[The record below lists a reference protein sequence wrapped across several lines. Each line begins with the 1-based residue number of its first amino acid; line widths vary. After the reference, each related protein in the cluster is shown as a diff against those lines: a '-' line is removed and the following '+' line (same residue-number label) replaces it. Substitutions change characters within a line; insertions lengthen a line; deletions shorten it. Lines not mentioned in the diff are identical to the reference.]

1 MKTRIWGF
9 AATAA
14 LAALV
19 AVPASAHRQWMLP
32 SSTVL
37 SGDDVWVTVDAAVS
51 NDLFYFEHQPLR
63 LDAMKAWAPDGSE
76 AAIENKA
83 TGRYRST
90 FDVHLTKK
98 GTWRIG
104 SATDM
109 LMGSYQLAGKTERLP
124 RGTTAANLA
133 ERLPAGATNVQT
145 AEANNRNEIFVTVGE
160 PTTNLF
166 VPTGKGIEF
175 VPVTHPNDLFS
186 GEAATFQFL
195 LDGKPTAGLP
205 VTIIPGGIRYRDQ
218 LGQMDLTT
226 DAEGKVE
233 VTWPEPGMYWVNVT
247 TPRAERDEDDGPGE
261 GAPAAPQRRASY
273 VTTLEVMAP

>member
-1 MKTRIWGF
+1 MMNKRLWGVV
-9 AATAA
+9 AGAA
-14 LAALV
+14 LAALA
-19 AVPASAHRQWMLP
+19 AVPASAHRQWMMP

-63 LDAMKAWAPDGSE
+63 LDAMKAWAPDGTE

-109 LMGSYQLAGKTERLP
+109 LMGSYDLNGKTERLP

-133 ERLPAGATNVQT
+133 ERLPAGATNVRA

-160 PTTNLF
+160 PTTTLF
-166 VPTGKGIEF
+166 KPTGKGIEL
-175 VPVTHPNDLFS
+175 VPVTHPNDLFA
-186 GEAATFQFL
+186 GEATIFQFL
-195 LDGKPTAGLP
+195 LDGKPAPGLP
-205 VTIIPGGIRYRDQ
+205 VTVIPGGIRYRDQ
-218 LGQMDLTT
+218 LGQMDLKT
-226 DAEGKVE
+226 DAESKVE
-233 VTWPEPGMYWVNVT
+233 VMWPEPGMYWLNVM
-247 TPRAERDEDDGPGE
+247 TPRSEREAGE
-261 GAPAAPQRRASY
+261 GGAPPPPTRRASY